1 MTIYVD
7 ADSCPQAAREIVLR
21 AASRLGI
28 AAVFAANRPI
38 PGVAGRAEMLVC
50 GAGDGAADNR
60 IVSLAAAGDI
70 AVTRDIPL
78 AARLVAAGVA
88 VLDDRGRGYTAENT
102 GERLSLRNFTVS
114 LAENGLEFTRI
125 KSYGKRDAKAFAD
138 SLDRLLTRF
147 TRTSPSQ
154 SGRRAHDKNAKRS

>member
-1 MTIYVD
+1 MKIYVD

-38 PGVAGRAEMLVC
+38 PGVSDRAEMLVC
-50 GAGDGAADNR
+50 PAGDGAADNR
-60 IVSLAAAGDI
+60 IASLAAAGDL

-88 VLDDRGRGYTAENT
+88 VLDDRGRIYTADNT

-125 KSYGKRDAKAFAD
+125 KSYGKREVKAFAG
-138 SLDRLLTRF
+138 SLDRLLVQLMRK
-147 TRTSPSQ
+147 TRT
-154 SGRRAHDKNAKRS
+154 